1 MRVTGPCENPHAQ
14 RAVRRERDSSFRH
27 DRLGLSTCRAECTS
41 SSASCN
47 VWHVEDVRELSA
59 IERRDE
65 GCGARRALNAREWSG
80 DATSGDATSGDATT
94 SGDAKRG
101 ESEAQVRDFCSTRSA
116 QLLPS
121 TKCSRKAGVVLQAY
135 RLTSFCEA
143 RLLLELRVLAYGLSL
158 TDRPIAVPP
167 RLNCPTR
174 CNHQNRP
181 SWRSRDKL
189 TSVT

>member
-1 MRVTGPCENPHAQ
+1 
-14 RAVRRERDSSFRH
+14 VRR
-27 DRLGLSTCRAECTS
+27 RACIGGAGDG
-41 SSASCN
+41 SAFPADDGADDDGSN
-47 VWHVEDVRELSA
+47 GYYSDDA
-59 IERRDE
+59 DE
-65 GCGARRALNAREWSG
+65 GGDGAPTADRSG
-80 DATSGDATSGDATT
+80 DATSGDERR
-94 SGDAKRG
+94 RG
-101 ESEAQVRDFCSTRSA
+101 EARAKPVERGKSEAQVRDFGS
-116 QLLPS
+116 
-121 TKCSRKAGVVLQAY
+121 VVLQAY

>member
-1 MRVTGPCENPHAQ
+1 MDE
-14 RAVRRERDSSFRH
+14 
-27 DRLGLSTCRAECTS
+27 TS
-41 SSASCN
+41 
-47 VWHVEDVRELSA
+47 
-59 IERRDE
+59 
-65 GCGARRALNAREWSG
+65 GCGARRALNARERSG
-80 DATSGDATSGDATT
+80 DATSGDERR
-94 SGDAKRG
+94 RG
-101 ESEAQVRDFCSTRSA
+101 EARAKPVERGKSEAQVRDFGSSSVTS
-116 QLLPS
+116 PS
-121 TKCSRKAGVVLQAY
+121 TKCSKKAGVVLQAY

>member
-1 MRVTGPCENPHAQ
+1 MDE
-14 RAVRRERDSSFRH
+14 
-27 DRLGLSTCRAECTS
+27 TS
-41 SSASCN
+41 
-47 VWHVEDVRELSA
+47 
-59 IERRDE
+59 
-65 GCGARRALNAREWSG
+65 GCGARRALNARERSG
-80 DATSGDATSGDATT
+80 DATSGDERR
-94 SGDAKRG
+94 RG
-101 ESEAQVRDFCSTRSA
+101 EARAKPVERGKSEAQVRDFCSLEKAS
-116 QLLPS
+116 LLPS
-121 TKCSRKAGVVLQAY
+121 TKCSRKAGAVLQAY

>member
-1 MRVTGPCENPHAQ
+1 M
-14 RAVRRERDSSFRH
+14 DK
-27 DRLGLSTCRAECTS
+27 TS
-41 SSASCN
+41 
-47 VWHVEDVRELSA
+47 
-59 IERRDE
+59 
-65 GCGARRALNAREWSG
+65 GCGARRALNARERSG
-80 DATSGDATSGDATT
+80 DATSGDERRRDERRRDGEASPAAASERSG
-94 SGDAKRG
+94 RY
-101 ESEAQVRDFCSTRSA
+101 E
-116 QLLPS
+116 
-121 TKCSRKAGVVLQAY
+121 CSRKAGVVLQAY

>member
-1 MRVTGPCENPHAQ
+1 MDE
-14 RAVRRERDSSFRH
+14 
-27 DRLGLSTCRAECTS
+27 TS
-41 SSASCN
+41 
-47 VWHVEDVRELSA
+47 
-59 IERRDE
+59 
-65 GCGARRALNAREWSG
+65 GCGARRALNARERSG
-80 DATSGDATSGDATT
+80 DATSGYATSGYAT
-94 SGDAKRG
+94 SGYAT
-101 ESEAQVRDFCSTRSA
+101 SEARAEVRDFS
-116 QLLPS
+116 S

-167 RLNCPTR
+167 PTQLSTR

>member
-1 MRVTGPCENPHAQ
+1 MDE
-14 RAVRRERDSSFRH
+14 
-27 DRLGLSTCRAECTS
+27 TS
-41 SSASCN
+41 
-47 VWHVEDVRELSA
+47 
-59 IERRDE
+59 
-65 GCGARRALNAREWSG
+65 GCGARRALNARERSG
-80 DATSGDATSGDATT
+80 DATSGDERR
-94 SGDAKRG
+94 RG
-101 ESEAQVRDFCSTRSA
+101 EARAKPVERGKSEAQVRDFGSSSVTSPLDQVCSE
-116 QLLPS
+116 
-121 TKCSRKAGVVLQAY
+121 KAGVVLQAY

>member
-1 MRVTGPCENPHAQ
+1 MDE
-14 RAVRRERDSSFRH
+14 
-27 DRLGLSTCRAECTS
+27 TS
-41 SSASCN
+41 
-47 VWHVEDVRELSA
+47 
-59 IERRDE
+59 
-65 GCGARRALNAREWSG
+65 GCGARRALNARERSG
-80 DATSGDATSGDATT
+80 DATSSDERRRDERRR
-94 SGDAKRG
+94 D
-101 ESEAQVRDFCSTRSA
+101 SEARAKPSARLLLEKRHFSPPPSARERQV
-116 QLLPS
+116 LPS

-189 TSVT
+189 TSFT

>member
-1 MRVTGPCENPHAQ
+1 MDE
-14 RAVRRERDSSFRH
+14 
-27 DRLGLSTCRAECTS
+27 TS
-41 SSASCN
+41 
-47 VWHVEDVRELSA
+47 R
-59 IERRDE
+59 
-65 GCGARRALNAREWSG
+65 CGERRALNARERSG
-80 DATSGDATSGDATT
+80 DATSGDERRRDERRRDGEASPAAASPSARGLLAQRAL
-94 SGDAKRG
+94 GKIRVLAKG
-101 ESEAQVRDFCSTRSA
+101 RSRA
-116 QLLPS
+116 AGLPI
-121 TKCSRKAGVVLQAY
+121 
-135 RLTSFCEA
+135 TSFCEA